1 MLNAMRYVSLCIML
15 FMFVVIIL
23 GVCSILV
30 SSHHSHRSLPSWMA
44 TIWGSFTL
52 PNHRHALGW
61 WLGTRAFIFVIWG
74 FFGFFTRSDVVY
86 YFESIQRL
94 FHGTPPSEVLIEYP
108 TPLIWLLSVPYIL
121 GFGTHRGYVVVFISM
136 CLAGDAFIGYFLWRS
151 ARQYGTNPRPA
162 AAFWIWFVMASGPI
176 IYMRLDF
183 LTAVLTAAGL
193 ISIVRYHRFTA
204 GAIIG
209 VGAAIKLWPAL
220 LWPSTMVDRRAVRR
234 TSMGFFGVG
243 ALLVLT
249 SLFYAGWDR
258 LVSPLTWQSD
268 RGLQIESVYATP
280 VMIARL
286 FSRDTWTVY
295 ASKYHA
301 YEIAGPGTIFLT
313 QVATVATILGGI
325 TMVVLYVRWLRRKD
339 RTPTEAGTLMII
351 ATLIM
356 IITNKTFSPQYMI
369 WLGAPVAA
377 LLTISVR
384 HPELLPDQ
392 GHLFSWIS
400 RSKHLGQDQHL
411 VGPLTLAR
419 HIAIWTLVLTL
430 LTQAIY
436 PMMYRYLI
444 NVRWLSPVALLVLT
458 LRNAGLAY
466 FAVRM
471 VILALRSVRIWS
483 PDRRVG
489 K

>member
-1 MLNAMRYVSLCIML
+1 MKGIMT
-15 FMFVVIIL
+15 
-23 GVCSILV
+23 GSPRT
-30 SSHHSHRSLPSWMA
+30 HRPLPPWMA
-44 TIWGSFTL
+44 AIWGSLIL
-52 PNHRHALGW
+52 PTHRHALGW
-61 WLGTRAFIFVIWG
+61 WLGTRGFMFTIWVL
-74 FFGFFTRSDVVY
+74 FGFFTQGDVVY
-86 YFESIQRL
+86 YYESIKAL
-94 FHGTPPSEVLIEYP
+94 FHGIPASEILVEYP
-108 TPLIWLLSVPYIL
+108 TPLIWLLSIPYLL
-121 GFGTHRGYVVVFISM
+121 GFGTHTGYILAFISCFVAADALTGYV
-136 CLAGDAFIGYFLWRS
+136 LWRS

-176 IYMRLDF
+176 IYMRLDL
-183 LTAVLTAAGL
+183 LTSVLTAAGL
-193 ISIVRYHRFTA
+193 ISIVRRHRFTS
-204 GAIIG
+204 GAMMG

-234 TSMGFFGVG
+234 ASAGFFSVG
-243 ALLVLT
+243 SLLAIASLLYAGWNKQMSPTLT
-249 SLFYAGWDR
+249 SIVRTGWDR

-286 FSRDTWTVY
+286 FSRETWTVY
-295 ASKYHA
+295 VSKYNA

-325 TMVVLYVRWLRRKD
+325 TMVVLYIGWLKRKD
-339 RTPTEAGTLMII
+339 RTPIEAGTLMII

-377 LLTISVR
+377 LLTISAR

-392 GHLFSWIS
+392 GHLFSWIH
-400 RSKHLGQDQHL
+400 RPKHLAQDQHL

-419 HIAIWTLVLTL
+419 HIAIWTLALTL

-436 PMMYRYLI
+436 PVLYNYLTMI
-444 NVRWLSPVALLVLT
+444 RWMTPVALIVLT
-458 LRNAGLAY
+458 VRNVGLAY
-466 FAVRM
+466 FSIRL
-471 VILALRSVRIWS
+471 VILALRSIAFKKQ
-483 PDRRVG
+483 DA
-489 K
+489 